1 MVQLS
6 LTKNADIGKYEY
18 SGYGIGF
25 HRRSSFLFPGG
36 GYGADMSFP
45 AHIDKKKKNILL
57 LGKGPTQGLEH
68 TLTAESFL
76 WQKRN
81 SV

>member
-36 GYGADMSFP
+36 GFGVDMNFS
-45 AHIDKKKKNILL
+45 AHIDNKKKNIV
-57 LGKGPTQGLEH
+57 LGRGPTQGLED
-68 TLTAESFL
+68 TLAAEILL
-76 WQKRN
+76 WQRRI